1 MIAADAVR
9 QHETVGNRWIESG
22 LRAAARALCAAAIL
36 SSARAGAQPGG
47 IISGVAVDATNQAP
61 VAGAVITVRSP
72 VLLGEQ
78 SAVTNQAG
86 AFEMTM
92 LPAGTYSLSVKREGF
107 LPFSAEGVAVRGRRV
122 KVHLQI
128 LPEPRPPPP
137 PPAPVAVEFDE
148 ATMVGPAIVYA
159 PELEYTQE
167 AIERGV
173 QGQMTIRCVIA
184 HDGSVRNC
192 RVLKGLP
199 LMNSLVVDAL
209 ERRRYQPATAQG
221 KPVDV
226 YYTFNVRLTLPK

>member
-1 MIAADAVR
+1 
-9 QHETVGNRWIESG
+9 VGNRWIESG
-22 LRAAARALCAAAIL
+22 LRARARALCAAIL
-36 SSARAGAQPGG
+36 LLSAHARAQPGG
-47 IISGVAVDATNQAP
+47 IISGIAVDATDQAP
-61 VAGAVITVRSP
+61 VAGAVITARSP
-72 VLLGEQ
+72 ALLGEQ

-92 LPAGTYSLSVKREGF
+92 LPPGTYSLSVKREGF

-137 PPAPVAVEFDE
+137 PAAPVAVEFDE
-148 ATMVGPAIVYA
+148 ATMVGPAVVYA

-173 QGQMTIRCVIA
+173 QGQMSIRCVIT

-199 LMNSLVVDAL
+199 LMNSSVVDAL
-209 ERRRYQPATAQG
+209 ERRRYNPATAQG

-226 YYTFNVRLTLPK
+226 YYTFNVRLTLPR

>member
-1 MIAADAVR
+1 LIATDPVL
-9 QHETVGNRWIESG
+9 QHEPVGNRWIESC
-22 LRAAARALCAAAIL
+22 LRAAARALCAAAVL
-36 SSARAGAQPGG
+36 LSARAAAQPGG
-47 IISGVAVDATNQAP
+47 IVSGAVVDATNQAP
-61 VAGAVITVRSP
+61 VAGALITARSP
-72 VLLGEQ
+72 ALVGEQ

-86 AFEMTM
+86 AFEVTM
-92 LPAGTYSLSVKREGF
+92 LPPGTYTLSVKREGF
-107 LPFSAEGVAVRGRRV
+107 LPFSADGVPVRGRRV
-122 KVHLQI
+122 KVRLQI

-137 PPAPVAVEFDE
+137 PAAPVAVEFDE

-173 QGQMTIRCVIA
+173 QGQMSIRCVIV

-199 LMNSLVVDAL
+199 LMNTLVVDAL
-209 ERRRYQPATAQG
+209 ERRRYRPASAQG

-226 YYTFNVRLTLPK
+226 YYTFNVRLSLPQ

>member
-1 MIAADAVR
+1 M
-9 QHETVGNRWIESG
+9 
-22 LRAAARALCAAAIL
+22 
-36 SSARAGAQPGG
+36 
-47 IISGVAVDATNQAP
+47 DATNQAP
-61 VAGAVITVRSP
+61 VAGALITVRSP
-72 VLLGEQ
+72 ALLGEQ

-86 AFEMTM
+86 TFEMTM
-92 LPAGTYSLSVKREGF
+92 LPAGTYSVSVKREGF
-107 LPFSAEGVAVRGRRV
+107 LPFSADGVAVRGRRV
-122 KVHLQI
+122 KLHLHI
-128 LPEPRPPPP
+128 LPEPRTPPPP
-137 PPAPVAVEFDE
+137 AAPVAVEFDE

-173 QGQMTIRCVIA
+173 QGQMSIRCVIA

-209 ERRRYQPATAQG
+209 ERRRYHPATAQG

>member
-1 MIAADAVR
+1 M
-9 QHETVGNRWIESG
+9 
-22 LRAAARALCAAAIL
+22 
-36 SSARAGAQPGG
+36 
-47 IISGVAVDATNQAP
+47 VDATNQAP
-61 VAGAVITVRSP
+61 VAGALITARSP
-72 VLLGEQ
+72 ALVGEQ

-86 AFEMTM
+86 AFEVTM
-92 LPAGTYSLSVKREGF
+92 LPPGTYTLSVKREGF
-107 LPFSAEGVAVRGRRV
+107 LPFSADGVPVRGRRV
-122 KVHLQI
+122 KVRLQI

-137 PPAPVAVEFDE
+137 PAAPVAVEFDE

-173 QGQMTIRCVIA
+173 QGQMSIRCVIV

-199 LMNSLVVDAL
+199 LMNTLVVDAL
-209 ERRRYQPATAQG
+209 ERRRYRPATAQG

-226 YYTFNVRLTLPK
+226 YYTFNVRLSLPQ